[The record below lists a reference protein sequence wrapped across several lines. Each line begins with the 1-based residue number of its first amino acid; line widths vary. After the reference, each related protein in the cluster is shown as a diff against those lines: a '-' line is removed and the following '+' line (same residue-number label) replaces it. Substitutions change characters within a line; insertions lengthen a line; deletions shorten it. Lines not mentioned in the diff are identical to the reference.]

1 VVLSCL
7 LEIIFSND
15 IEQMLTVTMAM
26 ALRE

>member
-7 LEIIFSND
+7 LEIIFSKD